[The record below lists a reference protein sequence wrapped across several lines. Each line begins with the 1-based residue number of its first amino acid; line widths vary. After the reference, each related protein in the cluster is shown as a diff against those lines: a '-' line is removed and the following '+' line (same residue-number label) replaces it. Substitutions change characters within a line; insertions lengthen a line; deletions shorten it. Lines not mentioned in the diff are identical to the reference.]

1 MRFNISG
8 SQPKMTKVK
17 IPLRTILS
25 LFTEDHIMKYIFA
38 KKAAAITATGIIAL
52 GGAIKTVS
60 AATIPATTPAQK
72 ITVVENRALD
82 LPLKI
87 QTPMQHN
94 IATAALNLI
103 SDWQMSLK
111 IANVAYG
118 GVKLFSNDN
127 GTFTVGTSLN
137 NSKTYYVNG
146 KWSGKQCYIYA
157 QAVYYYLTGDY
168 VGHGSVGS
176 HSKKCI
182 SNVKTTSYT
191 QFKNAGVK
199 PGAYIRTTA
208 NSNGSY
214 NGNKGHSMIV
224 VSYDA
229 NSITVLEG
237 NGNGKGLVRL
247 NTVTWAQFNSSYLTS
262 RGYRICH
269 VISPK

>member
-1 MRFNISG
+1 
-8 SQPKMTKVK
+8 
-17 IPLRTILS
+17 
-25 LFTEDHIMKYIFA
+25 MKYILA
-38 KKAAAITATGIIAL
+38 KKAAAIAATGIISL
-52 GGAIKTVS
+52 GGGAIKTVS
-60 AATIPATTPAQK
+60 AATTSAPAPAQK
-72 ITVVENRALD
+72 IAVVENRILD
-82 LPLKI
+82 LPFNI
-87 QTPMQHN
+87 QSPMQNN

-103 SDWQMSLK
+103 SDWQMCVK
-111 IANVAYG
+111 IANVANG

-127 GTFTVGTSLN
+127 GTFAVGTSLN

-157 QAVYYYLTGDY
+157 QAVYWYLTGDY

-191 QFKNAGVK
+191 QFKNSGVK

-208 NSNGSY
+208 NTNGSY

-247 NTVTWAQFNSSYLTS
+247 NTVTWTQFNNSYLTN